1 MIKKELKTNLKGFI
15 GWLLVLVLMFLF
27 VYVLYPFIITEENME
42 SMNEVLNAFPEEVL
56 KALNM
61 DMTSI
66 STAYGWFK
74 SEGLMF
80 IMIIIGLYASILGG
94 TIVLKEENDKTI
106 EYLGFLPI
114 SRKKVLTNK
123 IIVSLI
129 YIVSVVLG
137 FMVFNLISLSISG
150 DLDYKELILLSISPL
165 FVALPLF
172 GLSLFVS
179 MFLHKTNKIIAISL
193 GFVFLFYLLNMLGE
207 ISDNVKFI
215 KYLSLYTLADTRGII
230 NNGVINVWCI
240 IISLLL
246 SSIFIS
252 SSYILYD
259 KKELI

>member
-1 MIKKELKTNLKGFI
+1 MIKKELKTNLKSFI
-15 GWLLVLVLMFLF
+15 AWMLVLVLMFLF
-27 VYVLYPFIITEENME
+27 VYVLYPFIINEENVE
-42 SMNEVLNAFPEEVL
+42 SMNEMMKAFPEEVL

-61 DMTSI
+61 DVASI

-74 SEGLMF
+74 SEGFMF

-114 SRKKVLTNK
+114 TRKKLLMNK

-129 YIVSVVLG
+129 YIFSLVIG
-137 FMVFNLISLSISG
+137 FMLFNLVGLAISG
-150 DLDYKELILLSISPL
+150 DLDYKEFILLSISPL

-172 GLSLFVS
+172 GLSLFIS
-179 MFLHKTNKIIAISL
+179 MFLHKTSKIIAISL
-193 GFVFLFYLLNMLGE
+193 GIVFLFYLLNMLGE
-207 ISDNVKFI
+207 ISENVKFI

-230 NNGVINVWCI
+230 ENGVMSVWCI
-240 IISLLL
+240 IISILI
-246 SSIFIS
+246 SSIFITS
-252 SSYILYD
+252 SFFLYN

>member
-80 IMIIIGLYASILGG
+80 IMLIIGLYASILGG

-137 FMVFNLISLSISG
+137 FMIFNLISLSISG
-150 DLDYKELILLSISPL
+150 DLNYKELILLSISPL

-246 SSIFIS
+246 SSIFIAS
-252 SSYILYD
+252 SFILYD

>member
-80 IMIIIGLYASILGG
+80 IMLIIGLYASILGG

-137 FMVFNLISLSISG
+137 FMIFNLISLSISG
-150 DLDYKELILLSISPL
+150 DLNYKELILLSISPL

-252 SSYILYD
+252 SSYILYNR
-259 KKELI
+259 KELI

>member
-80 IMIIIGLYASILGG
+80 IMLIIGLYASILGG

-137 FMVFNLISLSISG
+137 FMIFNLISLSISG
-150 DLDYKELILLSISPL
+150 DLNYKELILLSISPL

-252 SSYILYD
+252 SSYILYN